1 MAVVA
6 FRYPLVTA
14 LKTRSNGI
22 TLTFRDYTR
31 MNVIALEVIDG

>member
-14 LKTRSNGI
+14 LKTSANGI

-31 MNVIALEVIDG
+31 MNVIALEEKL